1 MPAVAASWSA
11 LDSLPPVPMPDG
23 MRAAVLVPIWEDGD
37 ELRLIL
43 TRRPDDMRTHAGDV
57 VFPGGFIERDDD
69 GPVAT
74 AIREAWEEVGIPPD
88 HVEVL
93 GGLEPVSTRSAEMLI
108 VPVVARIRRPHRLI
122 PEPGE
127 VAAIIE
133 ALGGMALAPDMPK
146 ARLKRYLRHPFIED
160 VLEVER
166 LRALAIPHQPVELL
180 AAWRFCHEQLEALR
194 DAAPQDGLWPPIPID
209 GGDLQELGLQPG
221 PLFRELL
228 AAVETEALEGRVR
241 DRESA
246 IAFVKSWL

>member
-133 ALGGMALAPDMPK
+133 PT
-146 ARLKRYLRHPFIED
+146 IT
-160 VLEVER
+160 
-166 LRALAIPHQPVELL
+166 ELL
-180 AAWRFCHEQLEALR
+180 DDGQWVTEMWGGHRLWFYEFPQGMLWGATARMVRNLLRRF
-194 DAAPQDGLWPPIPID
+194 
-209 GGDLQELGLQPG
+209 
-221 PLFRELL
+221 
-228 AAVETEALEGRVR
+228 RV
-241 DRESA
+241 
-246 IAFVKSWL
+246 